1 LPAALSRRV
10 TVIGG
15 ERLTGELLA
24 FALRRHGL
32 FEAVWHAGDELEH
45 VDENTVALLVDPA
58 PSALRTVTERSARTV
73 AVVTSS
79 PVPAD
84 EEIGLMMGGADAVVS
99 TDTATSEMIRRVE
112 LVGRGG
118 ATLGP
123 ARLRTLLERV
133 RQRSTRVTSSSD
145 LTRRER
151 QILVSIDRGESVKQT
166 ARSLGISPKTV
177 ENLQSRLF
185 SKLDVRNRAQA
196 VSHAHGLG
204 LLGSDEPHTGEV
216 TAIPGAFPP
225 RGHDH

>member
-32 FEAVWHAGDELEH
+32 FEAAWHAGDELEH
-45 VDENTVALLVDPA
+45 VDENTVALMVDPA
-58 PSALRTVTERSARTV
+58 PSVLRTVTERSARTV
-73 AVVTSS
+73 AVVTTS
-79 PVPAD
+79 PLPAD
-84 EEIGLMMGGADAVVS
+84 EEIGLVMGGADAVVT

-112 LVGRGG
+112 LVARGG
-118 ATLGP
+118 AMLGP

-216 TAIPGAFPP
+216 VAIP
-225 RGHDH
+225 RGLHH